1 MQQLAYLQCPI
12 AKHFFTM
19 RSVILVTLLGGL
31 LLSFAAQAAF
41 TPNRQQQRMLAVQQ
55 SMARTQAY
63 FQSRADVYTLKGL
76 EAYTGHKLSRLDKR
90 VFKAV
95 KRLQELGAEDEAAM
109 QRNNRLSTLSM
120 ILALAGIVLMFTP
133 LGILSL
139 GLLPAGL
146 ITGIIGVSRANQF
159 QNKPGS
165 GFGKALTGLIAGGL
179 GTLLIV
185 LALIVLFGWAWM

>member
-1 MQQLAYLQCPI
+1 
-12 AKHFFTM
+12 M
-19 RSVILVTLLGGL
+19 RSFFWLILAGAL
-31 LLSFAAQAAF
+31 LLSPLAQAAF
-41 TPNRQQQRMLAVQQ
+41 TPSRQQQRMQAVQQ

-63 FQSRADVYTLKGL
+63 FQSRADIYTLKGL

-90 VFKAV
+90 VFKAL
-95 KRLQELGAEDEAAM
+95 KHLQELSPEDEAAM
-109 QRNNRLSTLSM
+109 QRNNRLSTISM

-146 ITGIIGVSRANQF
+146 VTGIIGVSRANQF

-185 LALIVLFGWAWM
+185 LALIVLFSWAWI